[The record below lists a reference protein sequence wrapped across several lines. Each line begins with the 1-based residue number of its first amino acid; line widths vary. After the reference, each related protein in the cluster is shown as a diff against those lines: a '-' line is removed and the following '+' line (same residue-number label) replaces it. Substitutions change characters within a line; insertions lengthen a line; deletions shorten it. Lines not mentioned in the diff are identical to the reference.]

1 MCIRD
6 SPGQA
11 KIGNIHP
18 GQSQKFRK
26 KYTVSH
32 MNCVFQ
38 ALQYKVD
45 VFPPQRPYLEI
56 DLKILNNFLKINFLI
71 VNKINDF

>member
-1 MCIRD
+1 
-6 SPGQA
+6 
-11 KIGNIHP
+11 
-18 GQSQKFRK
+18 
-26 KYTVSH
+26 

-56 DLKILNNFLKINFLI
+56 DLLILNYFLTINFLI